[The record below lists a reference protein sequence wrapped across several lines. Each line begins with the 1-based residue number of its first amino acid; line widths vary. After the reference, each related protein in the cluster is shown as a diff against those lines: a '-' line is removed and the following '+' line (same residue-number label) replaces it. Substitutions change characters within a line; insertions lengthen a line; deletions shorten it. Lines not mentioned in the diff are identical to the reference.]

1 MRARIPAGIDLE
13 DRLLYGLTPARLGY
27 VAGLAVLAI
36 WLWRQP
42 VWLPLRLVAA
52 LLLVAAGC
60 AVGWLRRD
68 GRHLDAWAEDLARYV
83 LRNYRIVLRRVR
95 RPRRRARERVPPARV
110 TVPVQA
116 EPSAVV
122 SLVILGS
129 NEPP

>member
-13 DRLLYGLTPARLGY
+13 DRLLYGLSPARLGY
-27 VAGLAVLAI
+27 VAALAVLAI

-83 LRNYRIVLRRVR
+83 LRNYRIVVR
-95 RPRRRARERVPPARV
+95 RGRGPFRRARGSVSPTSVPA
-110 TVPVQA
+110 PVLA
-116 EPSAVV
+116 EPAPAV
-122 SLVILGS
+122 SFFILGNS
-129 NEPP
+129 EPL